1 MRVRDLRVEQIT
13 SARQTFGADV
23 LGYRLTGLT
32 PDGSPLAS
40 LLRRNSDM
48 YALELDLP

>member
-1 MRVRDLRVEQIT
+1 MQRCLPLCHVRTMQSALR
-13 SARQTFGADV
+13 ADV
-23 LGYRLTGLT
+23 LSYSLTGLT

-40 LLRRNSDM
+40 LVRSNSDI